1 MKSAANQ
8 IVIRIVV
15 GLLFMLASVWNLIPT
30 VDAIRDMA
38 GQLRKKA
45 AKLDELA
52 SEMTATGNLY
62 LAGDAANVV
71 TSPVAHMQ
79 YLVDRPLAA
88 MSVPQDC

>member
-1 MKSAANQ
+1 MKHRYD
-8 IVIRIVV
+8 VK
-15 GLLFMLASVWNLIPT
+15 PT

-38 GQLRKKA
+38 DQLRKKA

-52 SEMTATGNLY
+52 SEMTATGNLH

-71 TSPVAHMQ
+71 TSPVAYME

-88 MSVPQDC
+88 MAVPQDC

>member
-1 MKSAANQ
+1 MKHRYD
-8 IVIRIVV
+8 VE
-15 GLLFMLASVWNLIPT
+15 PT

-38 GQLRKKA
+38 DQLRKKA

-52 SEMTATGNLY
+52 SEMTATGNLH

-71 TSPVAHMQ
+71 TSPVAYMQ

-88 MSVPQDC
+88 MTVPQDC